1 MRFAEASWLWGMV
14 LALVVALALT
24 WGGWSH
30 QRAVRRFGDPV
41 LVTGLKTAKTGT
53 RRAIRAVLLVL
64 ALCLV
69 FVAAAQPQYGR
80 GTRLIPATNLDVVL
94 VLDFSKSMYAR
105 DVTPSR
111 SARAKVEMSQLI
123 RELGGARFGGVAF
136 AGTPMSFPL
145 TSDGA
150 AVAQFFRGLEPNDMP
165 VGGTAIA
172 RALDAARQLLERDPK
187 SKKHERVAVLVTDGE
202 DLEGDPVAL
211 AEAMARDR
219 ITVHVVQIGGRSPE
233 PIPEVDEHGQLRG
246 LRQDSSGQLL
256 TTALTAEGEAQ
267 LAQIAAKGGGKLVR
281 AEKGTTGVEEVAR
294 ELRRMMTEELS
305 EQVETI
311 YADVYAYPLGLALV
325 LILIETMIGTAP
337 NRKPAL
343 PSAPPRRARRRKRAS
358 SLASTTTAALLASS
372 LLGCERIESTL
383 DAIFERYSPTVDE
396 AIETLHD
403 GRPAAALTLLT
414 EYLETGACEAGVI
427 GTPERSARL
436 PDAAFDL
443 GLALFEVSDTTPSAR
458 PDPDSGPTPP
468 ELPPGMTG
476 AAPEGPTP
484 AQREHIDCALRVL
497 GPIALNTSLPLALR
511 ARAHYLT
518 GNLELLRKEHRAAIA
533 AYDAALRLIPGLPE
547 PGPDEPAIDDIG
559 RRAAHNRAVAL
570 RRLAE
575 EPPEDQKSD
584 NDPEAGEQDEQDPPE
599 EGEEGEDSEDEP
611 ERQDEG
617 DDESSDHQDQD
628 QSQDQD
634 QDQDQDPEGTEQP
647 DESSGDDA
655 SPKPQEGQDQASP
668 PPDPREERGRDAAPE
683 QAASATDPSRE
694 RDERLLD
701 EFERAPTFQQHD
713 ARDNA
718 RRVRGSIRMEDK

>member
-1 MRFAEASWLWGMV
+1 MRFAEASWLWGMS
-14 LALVVALALT
+14 LALVVALALA
-24 WGGWSH
+24 WGGLSH
-30 QRAVRRFGDPV
+30 QRAVRRFGEPA

-53 RRAIRAVLLVL
+53 RRALRAVLLVL

-111 SARAKVEMSQLI
+111 IARAKVEVSQLV

-211 AEAMARDR
+211 AEAMARDH
-219 ITVHVVQIGGRSPE
+219 IAVHVVQIGGRSPE
-233 PIPEVDEHGQLRG
+233 PIPEVDEHGQVRG
-246 LRQDSSGQLL
+246 LRQDGSGQLL
-256 TTALTAEGEAQ
+256 TTSLSAEGEAQ
-267 LAQIAAKGGGKLVR
+267 LAQVAAKGGGKLVR
-281 AEKGTTGVEEVAR
+281 AERGTTGVEEIAQ

-305 EQVETI
+305 EQVETV
-311 YADVYAYPLGLALV
+311 YADVYAYPLGLAL
-325 LILIETMIGTAP
+325 LFLLLETLIGTAP
-337 NRKPAL
+337 HRKP
-343 PSAPPRRARRRKRAS
+343 PAPPAPPPSRRARRRRNQ
-358 SLASTTTAALLASS
+358 LASTATALLLGPS
-372 LLGCERIESTL
+372 LLGCQRAEETL
-383 DAIFERYSPTVDE
+383 DGILQHHSPVVDE
-396 AIETLHD
+396 AI
-403 GRPAAALTLLT
+403 AALQEGQHDVALARLT

-427 GTPERSARL
+427 GTPERLGRL

-443 GLALFEVSDTTPSAR
+443 GLALFEAADAAGTTP
-458 PDPDSGPTPP
+458 SGPTPG
-468 ELPPGMTG
+468 GMPG
-476 AAPEGPTP
+476 AAPAPQDAPSP
-484 AQREHIDCALRVL
+484 ARREQIDCALRVL
-497 GPIALNTSLPLALR
+497 APVALDTSLPLELR

-518 GNLELLRKEHRAAIA
+518 GNLELLRDEHRAAVA

-547 PGPDEPAIDDIG
+547 TGPEGTPNDSIG

-575 EPPEDQKSD
+575 EPPEDQQSQ
-584 NDPEAGEQDEQDPPE
+584 NDPDSDQQDQ
-599 EGEEGEDSEDEP
+599 GEDQENSEKNEEQKD
-611 ERQDEG
+611 DSEG
-617 DDESSDHQDQD
+617 DPDEEQKDD
-628 QSQDQD
+628 SQAPD
-634 QDQDQDPEGTEQP
+634 DQDPAQDQEQGQEQP
-647 DESSGDDA
+647 PEDTSSDTTEPDDSPTGDPQSQAESSPPEQSDGGDE
-655 SPKPQEGQDQASP
+655 PTP
-668 PPDPREERGRDAAPE
+668 PE
-683 QAASATDPSRE
+683 QAASDPGRE

-701 EFERAPTFQQHD
+701 ELEQAPTFQQQD
-713 ARDNA
+713 ARQNA
-718 RRVRGSIRMEDK
+718 HRVRGRFRMEDK

>member
-1 MRFAEASWLWGMV
+1 GCAASARRRREGRAARLHRAAQVRSDRHRGVRQGRLRPVSAHPRLPAARLSGQPHAARGDRSPRHRDRRRPRRVRRPAAAQPRHQQGRDPPHRWRQPGRTAVAGARRPPGHHRERQGVHGADRRRRRRPCLSRLRPARAAALRVPRLPDEPRAPEAPRRGQRWQELRGERRRGAPGQPPRRARSIGEDPLRGSAGDLRRPVQVLAAAWRDPHRPRRVAGGTRAEEVPMRFAEATWLWGMV

-53 RRAIRAVLLVL
+53 RRAVRAVLLVL

-80 GTRLIPATNLDVVL
+80 GTRLIPATNLDVVI

-111 SARAKVEMSQLI
+111 SARAKVEVSQLI

-150 AVAQFFRGLEPNDMP
+150 AVAQFFRGLEPTDMP

-233 PIPEVDEHGQLRG
+233 PIPEVDEHGQVRG

-325 LILIETMIGTAP
+325 LILLETLIGTAP
-337 NRKPAL
+337 YRKPA
-343 PSAPPRRARRRKRAS
+343 PPPAPPPRRTRRRKRAS
-358 SLASTTTAALLASS
+358 
-372 LLGCERIESTL
+372 
-383 DAIFERYSPTVDE
+383 
-396 AIETLHD
+396 
-403 GRPAAALTLLT
+403 ALTST
-414 EYLETGACEAGVI
+414 
-427 GTPERSARL
+427 
-436 PDAAFDL
+436 
-443 GLALFEVSDTTPSAR
+443 
-458 PDPDSGPTPP
+458 
-468 ELPPGMTG
+468 
-476 AAPEGPTP
+476 
-484 AQREHIDCALRVL
+484 
-497 GPIALNTSLPLALR
+497 
-511 ARAHYLT
+511 
-518 GNLELLRKEHRAAIA
+518 
-533 AYDAALRLIPGLPE
+533 
-547 PGPDEPAIDDIG
+547 
-559 RRAAHNRAVAL
+559 
-570 RRLAE
+570 
-575 EPPEDQKSD
+575 
-584 NDPEAGEQDEQDPPE
+584 
-599 EGEEGEDSEDEP
+599 
-611 ERQDEG
+611 
-617 DDESSDHQDQD
+617 
-628 QSQDQD
+628 
-634 QDQDQDPEGTEQP
+634 
-647 DESSGDDA
+647 
-655 SPKPQEGQDQASP
+655 
-668 PPDPREERGRDAAPE
+668 
-683 QAASATDPSRE
+683 
-694 RDERLLD
+694 
-701 EFERAPTFQQHD
+701 
-713 ARDNA
+713 
-718 RRVRGSIRMEDK
+718 

>member
-1 MRFAEASWLWGMV
+1 MRFAEATWLWGMV

-53 RRAIRAVLLVL
+53 RRAVRAVLLVL

-80 GTRLIPATNLDVVL
+80 GTRLIPATNLDVVI
-94 VLDFSKSMYAR
+94 VLDVSKSMYAR

-111 SARAKVEMSQLI
+111 SARAKVEVSQLI

-233 PIPEVDEHGQLRG
+233 PIPEVDEHGQVRG

-325 LILIETMIGTAP
+325 LILLETLIGTAP
-337 NRKPAL
+337 YRKPA
-343 PSAPPRRARRRKRAS
+343 PPPAPPPRRTRRRKRAS
-358 SLASTTTAALLASS
+358 ALTSTATAALLASG

-383 DAIFERYSPTVDE
+383 DAVFERYSPTVDE
-396 AIETLHD
+396 AIEALREE
-403 GRPAAALTLLT
+403 RPDEALTLLT
-414 EYLETGACEAGVI
+414 QYLETGACEAGVI
-427 GTPERSARL
+427 GTPERLARL

-443 GLALFEVSDTTPSAR
+443 GLALFEVSDTTPSAGT
-458 PDPDSGPTPP
+458 DPDSGPTPP
-468 ELPPGMTG
+468 GLPPGMTG

-497 GPIALNTSLPLALR
+497 GPIALDTSLPLALR

-547 PGPDEPAIDDIG
+547 PGPDEPAVDDIG

-584 NDPEAGEQDEQDPPE
+584 NDPDEGDQNDGDRNEEDPSEQGDDPK
-599 EGEEGEDSEDEP
+599 EDADKEP
-611 ERQDEG
+611 QDEG
-617 DDESSDHQDQD
+617 DDADSKDQGED
-628 QSQDQD
+628 QEQEDQGPD
-634 QDQDQDPEGTEQP
+634 AAPDRPEE
-647 DESSGDDA
+647 SGDDA
-655 SPKPQEGQDQASP
+655 AQDGSPEQQGQP
-668 PPDPREERGRDAAPE
+668 TDPGEEQDRDAAPE

-694 RDERLLD
+694 LDERLLD
-701 EFERAPTFQQHD
+701 ELERAPTFQQHD

-718 RRVRGSIRMEDK
+718 RRIRGSIRMEDK